1 MIHNHLWHQSFY
13 NRSKDNAVKKQG
25 HKHLLQGKSTE
36 RTRAGAYKVCYASLK
51 IVPPAMVNNQYSF
64 TTQIKA
70 KQLPYVCK
78 TEKEQ
83 LESYSACRNIN

>member
-1 MIHNHLWHQSFY
+1 
-13 NRSKDNAVKKQG
+13 
-25 HKHLLQGKSTE
+25 
-36 RTRAGAYKVCYASLK
+36 
-51 IVPPAMVNNQYSF
+51 MVNNQYSF

-83 LESYSACRNIN
+83 PESYSACRNIN